1 MEVMTPLVEE
11 LKNKLRIL
19 QQSMADS
26 EEKLHE
32 LEKLVAKQEE
42 GYDSIVRA
50 VRSNEAEFSE
60 GLEYLASKKTEF
72 EHTGILQS
80 AIDQMA
86 SDSNSIFQQQIFDI
100 EEMKV
105 LCKSE
110 YSEHCAEKDT
120 LEDTIKKFWREIQ
133 ELLKQIRAIA
143 AEVIE

>member
-42 GYDSIVRA
+42 GYDSILTAARN
-50 VRSNEAEFSE
+50 NEVEFSE
-60 GLEYLASKKTEF
+60 EQEYLVSKKTEF
-72 EHTGILQS
+72 EHTGVLQS
-80 AIDQMA
+80 AIDQMVK
-86 SDSNSIFQQQIFDI
+86 DSNSIFQQQLLDI
-100 EEMKV
+100 DEIKA

-110 YSEHCAEKDT
+110 YSERCAEKDA
-120 LEDTIKKFWREIQ
+120 LKDTVRRFWREIQ
-133 ELLKQIRAIA
+133 ELMEQIKILA